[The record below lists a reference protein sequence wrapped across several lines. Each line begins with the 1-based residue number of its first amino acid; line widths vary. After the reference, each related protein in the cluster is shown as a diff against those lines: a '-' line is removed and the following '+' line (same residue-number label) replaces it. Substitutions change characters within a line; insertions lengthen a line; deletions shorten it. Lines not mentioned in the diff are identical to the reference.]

1 MITGSITYG
10 LKGAARMLPAVAAL
24 LAFASFAQAGEGQRS
39 GTFSGASG
47 HSTSGSVTV
56 TETAGAATLQLSS
69 NFSLDGAPDPW
80 IGFGKDGRFVAAT
93 RFVALGSHTGAQ
105 TYTVPSSVDLDAVN
119 EVYIWC
125 HKFSVPLGVA
135 RIR

>member
-1 MITGSITYG
+1 MVRSRFFMMS
-10 LKGAARMLPAVAAL
+10 LAAL
-24 LAFASFAQAGEGQRS
+24 AMVLGAFAADTSFAADGKWS
-39 GTFSGASG
+39 GKFRGASN
-47 HSTSGSVTV
+47 HVTSGSVTV
-56 TETAGAATLQLSS
+56 SKKGGKITLQLGS

-80 IGFGKDGRFVAAT
+80 IGFGKNGKYKKATQFTKLRSKTGR
-93 RFVALGSHTGAQ
+93 Q
-105 TYTVPSSVDLDAVN
+105 TYSVPASVDLGSVN